1 MYKIYFNLKS
11 FDLNCL
17 NQVETFLLSLFCFF
31 NLNQPKQKRKPTR
44 LKKITV
50 LRSPH
55 IDKKSREHFQ
65 ILSHKKTIILTLF
78 NEKFFFL
85 VLEIIKNLK
94 LIGIELEL
102 LIEFSTFYEN
112 KTTV

>member
-17 NQVETFLLSLFCFF
+17 NQVETFLLSVFF
-31 NLNQPKQKRKPTR
+31 FFYLNQPKQKRKPTK

-65 ILSHKKTIILTLF
+65 ISSHKKTLILTLIDQ
-78 NEKFFFL
+78 KKIFL

-94 LIGIELEL
+94 LIGVELEL
-102 LIEFSTFYEN
+102 LIEFSTFYH
-112 KTTV
+112 TD